1 MKKILIIGFILVILL
16 SACTSSVNNST
27 ATVDIQ
33 HPTVDAQRA
42 MEMTRESFAME
53 TLIALEQSTSAPT
66 PEALSNLPKPW
77 TDITTFKSTPIPAPN
92 SAIAAGAKP
101 RTSIFLGPG
110 YEYRMAC
117 YVGEGTQ
124 LIITGRDFYSFWL
137 RVALGQGQTCF
148 LYDENFKRT
157 DIVPDPS
164 MQLWV
169 FHSTITISG
178 DLSQVA
184 IITPAITPTRTP
196 TPYGAAFL
204 WNDIASSSLSNVM
217 NSNSNSF
224 NIKYGLH
231 EIILVTGLL
240 ILSLY
245 QLTNELVILIEKKKN
260 YNHSIMIN
268 NIVSHPDPIGSV
280 GD

>member
-1 MKKILIIGFILVILL
+1 MKNILITGFILVIFL
-16 SACTSSVNNST
+16 SACTASVNNST
-27 ATVDIQ
+27 TTVAFQ
-33 HPTVDAQRA
+33 APTVDAQRA

-66 PEALSNLPKPW
+66 QEALSNLPKPW
-77 TDITTFKSTPIPAPN
+77 TDITTFKSTPTPAPN
-92 SAIAAGAKP
+92 SAIAAGLKP
-101 RTSIFLGPG
+101 RTPILLGPG

-148 LYDENFKRT
+148 FYDENFKRT

-178 DLSQVA
+178 DLSNVA
-184 IITPAITPTRTP
+184 IISPNGTP

-204 WNDIASSSLSNVM
+204 WNDRFNNSEQDRASLFERKGFPISSILTGVGLIFWLGMILRSSIALPRREGSMARKLLAGILKLITSLW
-217 NSNSNSF
+217 
-224 NIKYGLH
+224 
-231 EIILVTGLL
+231 
-240 ILSLY
+240 
-245 QLTNELVILIEKKKN
+245 
-260 YNHSIMIN
+260 
-268 NIVSHPDPIGSV
+268 
-280 GD
+280 